1 MSTER
6 FIVGPGGEPS
16 GAIPTR
22 LERSAPWEVSV
33 AAPADDEVYGYLGPQ
48 LRWVQV
54 LMTCA
59 FLLAGASLFRFSVGG
74 SAWLWPMLAV
84 LGINVASVAISA
96 FSGLNARRVT
106 RASHAALVRGWTP
119 ASLPSVDVFLPTCG
133 EPMAVLENTY
143 RHVSALAWDG
153 RLIVWVLDDGDRP
166 EVRDAAAR
174 FGFEYKVRPDRG
186 HLKKAGNLRHAFR
199 RSCGEFIVIFDAD
212 FCPRADFLD
221 HLVPYMDDPE
231 VGIVQSPQVFDTS
244 SQMSWLQ
251 RGAGAT
257 QELFYR
263 WIQPSRDRA
272 GAPICVGTCAVYRR
286 SALASVGGFAEIEH
300 SEDVHTGIMLL
311 RAGYTTR
318 YVPVVVA
325 KGLCPDD
332 LAGFLNQQY
341 RWCNGS
347 LTLLLSGDAS
357 RPPLRTRQRICFWSG
372 FMYYISTAV
381 NVLTLHI
388 PGIAMAMFYSQDV
401 RAWHYVPFLA
411 GVWVYFVLL
420 PMVFR
425 GRWRVEVLRV
435 QMAYSFCHAVALA
448 HKLTGRTAGWV
459 ATGAVGASSGLAR
472 TISKVGFVGIAV
484 PLALCWAGVLYD
496 VPRYGLHEFWPM
508 VVFVAVYTYVSLP
521 LAVGFA
527 RVLYPRKDAGHRSP
541 TRGRRRRTLGTTAEN
556 QLPWVDGLGITCV
569 IALGGMVAMAW
580 FDALLPSG
588 VAIAAVPMSA
598 VLVAGLA
605 MRTRALPSLPR
616 PDDGSGG
623 PPIAESGG
631 QRQPQARYQAV
642 CSDGSASSPMD
653 HRDVVAR
660 PDRRLGALPDRRLGV
675 RPDRRL
681 GARPDRRRG
690 ARPDRRVERAPLA
703 AQVPVLSPTRA
714 VLVGD

>member
-1 MSTER
+1 
-6 FIVGPGGEPS
+6 
-16 GAIPTR
+16 
-22 LERSAPWEVSV
+22 V

-459 ATGAVGASSGLAR
+459 ANRRGRCKQRAGTDDQQGRVRRYRSAAGPVLGRRPVRRA
-472 TISKVGFVGIAV
+472 
-484 PLALCWAGVLYD
+484 ALRA
-496 VPRYGLHEFWPM
+496 
-508 VVFVAVYTYVSLP
+508 
-521 LAVGFA
+521 A
-527 RVLYPRKDAGHRSP
+527 RVLAHGGVRGGLHVCQPPAGRGVRARPLPAQGRRTPQPDPRPAKADAGDHRGEPASLGGRP
-541 TRGRRRRTLGTTAEN
+541 RDHRRHRPRRDGGDGVVRRAAAQRSRDRSGSDECCPRGRSGDEDASAPEPAPPRRRLRWTSDSRIRGPATA
-556 QLPWVDGLGITCV
+556 
-569 IALGGMVAMAW
+569 
-580 FDALLPSG
+580 SG
-588 VAIAAVPMSA
+588 
-598 VLVAGLA
+598 
-605 MRTRALPSLPR
+605 ALPSRLQR
-616 PDDGSGG
+616 WQREQSHGS
-623 PPIAESGG
+623 P
-631 QRQPQARYQAV
+631 
-642 CSDGSASSPMD
+642 
-653 HRDVVAR
+653 
-660 PDRRLGALPDRRLGV
+660 
-675 RPDRRL
+675 
-681 GARPDRRRG
+681 RRG
-690 ARPDRRVERAPLA
+690 RTSRPASGCA
-703 AQVPVLSPTRA
+703 S
-714 VLVGD
+714 